1 MNILKTTQAQSII
14 LNLKKNDKFVVF
26 TNGCFD
32 IIHEGHLSL
41 LKAAKELGDFLIIG
55 LNSDSSVKVLKGPT
69 RPINNENTRAKNLL
83 KYDYV
88 DAIIIFSEITPKQ
101 LIDELHPDI
110 LVKGGD
116 YSKDDIVGAETVI
129 SYGGE
134 VIILPFIE
142 GYSTTNIIEGD
153 RGKDLTREDSF
164 D

>member
-14 LNLKKNDKFVVF
+14 LNLKKNDKSIVF
-26 TNGCFD
+26 SNGCFD

-55 LNSDSSVKVLKGPT
+55 LNSDSSVKALKGPT

-83 KYDYV
+83 KYDFV
-88 DAIIIFSEITPKQ
+88 DAITIFSEITPKK

-116 YSKDDIVGAETVI
+116 YSKDDIVGAETVM

-153 RGKDLTREDSF
+153 RGKDLTREDSL

>member
-14 LNLKKNDKFVVF
+14 LNLKKNDKSIVF
-26 TNGCFD
+26 SNGCFD

-55 LNSDSSVKVLKGPT
+55 LNSDSSVKALKGPT

-83 KYDYV
+83 KYDFI
-88 DAIIIFSEITPKQ
+88 DAITIFSEITPKK

>member
-1 MNILKTTQAQSII
+1 MNVLKTTQAQSII
-14 LNLKKNDKFVVF
+14 LNLKKNDKSIVF
-26 TNGCFD
+26 SNGCFD

-55 LNSDSSVKVLKGPT
+55 LNSDSSVKALKGPT

-83 KYDYV
+83 KYDFV
-88 DAIIIFSEITPKQ
+88 DAITIFSEITPKK

>member
-14 LNLKKNDKFVVF
+14 LNLKKNDKSIVF
-26 TNGCFD
+26 SNGCFD

-55 LNSDSSVKVLKGPT
+55 LNSDSSVKALKGPT

-83 KYDYV
+83 KYDFI
-88 DAIIIFSEITPKQ
+88 DAITIFSEITPKK

-153 RGKDLTREDSF
+153 RGKDLTREDSL

>member
-55 LNSDSSVKVLKGPT
+55 LNSDSSVKALKGPT

-83 KYDYV
+83 KYDFV
-88 DAIIIFSEITPKQ
+88 DAITIFSEITPKK